1 MNPDTGRDQLG
12 TALPEDHIPT
22 PEEAA
27 ETLLDDVVEV
37 VEGELIEDDAPSF
50 EPTPDLPDDP
60 EEAKAVLLDALLA
73 TRQEA
78 GEYLETMQRIA
89 ADFDNYRKR
98 TERDRLDSIQRASQ
112 RVIEQL
118 LPTLDNFDAALG
130 YEPQTPAEEKILD
143 GMRGTY
149 QLLIETLGSEGLEIV
164 PGVGEPFDP
173 AMHEAV
179 AGGGDGHLVV
189 SQELRRGYVLKD
201 RLIRPSLVVVEADD
215 ATHQEPT
222 SG

>member
-1 MNPDTGRDQLG
+1 MSPETERDPLG
-12 TALPEDHIPT
+12 TALPEDHVPT

-27 ETLLDDVVEV
+27 ESLLEEPVEV
-37 VEGELIEDDAPSF
+37 VEGELIEEDGPSF
-50 EPTPDLPDDP
+50 EPTPELPDDP
-60 EEAKAVLLDALLA
+60 EEAKTVLIEALMA

-98 TERDRLDSIQRASQ
+98 TERDQQDSIQRASQ
-112 RVIEQL
+112 RVIEHL

-149 QLLIETLGSEGLEIV
+149 QLLIDTLAREGLEIV
-164 PGVGEPFDP
+164 PGTGAAFDP
-173 AMHEAV
+173 AVHEAV

-189 SQELRRGYVLKD
+189 SQELRRGYLLKE
-201 RLIRPSLVVVEADD
+201 RLIRPSLVVVEPDGTTD
-215 ATHQEPT
+215 
-222 SG
+222 G